1 MSVRRQ
7 FIKSAVSVACATALG
22 LSASFSVSAATP
34 KNMLVISK
42 SADPQM
48 LDIAVTM
55 DNNDWSITY
64 PSYQRLIKYKDGGS
78 TEVEGDLAKSWTT
91 SPDKLTWTFTLN
103 DGQKFSDG
111 TPVNA
116 EAVKYSFDRLMK
128 MKQGPSEPFPESMQV
143 TVKDPMTVE
152 FKLDKPF
159 APFLN
164 ILANNGAGIINPAVE
179 KEAGGAEKY
188 LAGHTAGSGP
198 FQLAKW
204 NKGQSL
210 ILERNPNYG
219 GPKKPSLEKV
229 AFKIVPEASAR
240 RLQLQNGDLD
250 IVGSMQSD
258 QVKAM
263 QNAKGVV
270 FKKVPSLLV
279 SYLYL
284 NNKTGPL
291 SKVELRKGIA
301 EAVDYNGMINGIMN
315 GEAKPLNGPIPEG
328 MWAHDDSAP
337 AFKTDVAAA
346 KASIGDAVP
355 DKPLTLLYSTKEPY
369 WEPIALSVQAS
380 LQAVGVKVRL
390 EKLANATMRD
400 RLGKGDFDI
409 SIGNWSPDFADPFMF
424 MNYWFDSSKQG
435 LPGNRS
441 FYSNPEVDKL
451 VRQAAEETDQAKRTS
466 LYQEAQKQV
475 LKDYAYV
482 YLFQHSNEMGLRDNV
497 KGYAYNPMLHD
508 VYNVVDISK
517 D

>member
-1 MSVRRQ
+1 MSVRRT
-7 FIKSAVSVACATALG
+7 FIRNAFMVACAATLG
-22 LSASFSVSAATP
+22 LSVGVAAQAATP

-64 PSYQRLIKYKDGGS
+64 PSYQRLIKYKAGGS
-78 TEVEGDLAKSWTT
+78 TEVEGELAKSWTT
-91 SPDKLTWTFTLN
+91 SADKLTWTFTLN

-116 EAVKYSFDRLMK
+116 QAVKYSFDRLMK
-128 MKQGPSEPFPESMQV
+128 MKQGPSEPFPAGLQV
-143 TVKDPMTVE
+143 TVKDPLTVE

-164 ILANNGAGIINPAVE
+164 ILANNGAGIVNPAVE
-179 KEAGGAEKY
+179 QKAGGADKY

-198 FQLAKW
+198 YQLAKW

-210 ILERNPNYG
+210 ILERNPHYG
-219 GPKKPSLEKV
+219 GPKPALEKV

-250 IVGSMQSD
+250 IVGSIQSD

-263 QNAKGVV
+263 QNASGVV

-291 SKVELRKGIA
+291 TNLELRKGIA
-301 EAVDYNGMINGIMN
+301 QAVDYSGMINGIMN

-328 MWAHDDSAP
+328 MWAHDEAAP

-346 KASIGDAVP
+346 KASIGSAAP
-355 DKPLTLLYSTKEPY
+355 AKPLTLLYSTKEPY
-369 WEPIALSVQAS
+369 WEPIVLSVQAS
-380 LQAVGVKVRL
+380 LQAVGVQVKL

-451 VRQAAEETDQAKRTS
+451 VRQAAEETDQAKRTE
-466 LYQEAQKQV
+466 LYQQAQKQV
-475 LKDYAYV
+475 VKDYAYV
-482 YLFQHSNEMGLRDNV
+482 YLFQHSNQMGLRDNV

-508 VYNVVDISK
+508 VYNVADISK

>member
-1 MSVRRQ
+1 MSVRRT
-7 FIKSAVSVACATALG
+7 FLKTSLTLACSAVLG
-22 LSASFSVSAATP
+22 LSASSFALAATP
-34 KNMLVISK
+34 KDMLVISK
-42 SADPQM
+42 AADPQM
-48 LDIAVTM
+48 LDISVTM

-64 PSYQRLIKYKDGGS
+64 PCYQRLITYKSGGS
-78 TEVEGDLAKSWTT
+78 TEVEGELAKSWTV
-91 SPDKLTWTFTLN
+91 SPDKLTWTFTLQ

-111 TPVNA
+111 SPVDA
-116 EAVKYSFDRLMK
+116 AAVKYSFERLMR
-128 MKQGPSEPFPESMQV
+128 MKQGPSEPFPAGLQV
-143 TVKDPMTVE
+143 SVKDPQTIE

-179 KEAGGAEKY
+179 KAEGGADKY
-188 LAGHTAGSGP
+188 LASHTAGSGAY
-198 FQLAKW
+198 QLAKW

-210 ILERNPNYG
+210 ILERNPHYG
-219 GPKKPSLEKV
+219 GKAPSLEKV

-263 QNAKGVV
+263 QGAKGVV
-270 FKKVPSLLV
+270 FQKVPSLLV

-291 SKVELRKGIA
+291 ANVALRKGVT
-301 EAVDYNGMINGIMN
+301 EAVDYEGMINGIMN
-315 GEAKPLNGPIPEG
+315 GEAKGLNGPIPDG
-328 MWAHDDSAP
+328 MWGHDASLP

-346 KASIGDAVP
+346 KESIGAAVP
-355 DKPLTLLYSTKEPY
+355 AKPLTLLYSTKEPY

-380 LQAVGVKVRL
+380 LQAVGVSVRL

-400 RLGKGDFDI
+400 RIGKGDFDI

-441 FYSNPEVDKL
+441 FYANPDVDKL
-451 VRQAAEETDQAKRTS
+451 IRQAAEETDQAKRTS
-466 LYQEAQKQV
+466 LYQDAQKRV
-475 LKDYAYV
+475 LKDYVYV

-508 VYNVVDISK
+508 VYNVTEITK
-517 D
+517 Q

>member
-7 FIKSAVSVACATALG
+7 FIKNAFSLACTATLG
-22 LSASFSVSAATP
+22 LSLGVAAQAATP
-34 KNMLVISK
+34 NNMLVISK

-64 PSYQRLIKYKDGGS
+64 PSYQRLIKYKAGGS
-78 TEVEGDLAKSWTT
+78 TEVEGELAKSWTT

-103 DGQKFSDG
+103 DGQKFADG
-111 TPVNA
+111 TSVNA

-128 MKQGPSEPFPESMQV
+128 MKQGPSEPFPAGLQV

-164 ILANNGAGIINPAVE
+164 ILANNGAGIVNPAVE
-179 KEAGGAEKY
+179 KQAEGADKY

-198 FQLAKW
+198 YQLAKW

-210 ILERNPNYG
+210 ILERNPHYG
-219 GPKKPSLEKV
+219 GKEPALEKV

-250 IVGSMQSD
+250 IVGSLPSD

-263 QNAKGVV
+263 KDAKGVV

-291 SKVELRKGIA
+291 SSVALRKGIS
-301 EAVDYNGMINGIMN
+301 EAVDYSGIINGIMN
-315 GEAKPLNGPIPEG
+315 GEARPLNGPIPDG
-328 MWAHDDSAP
+328 MWAHDKTAP

-346 KASIGDAVP
+346 KASVAQAIP
-355 DKPLTLLYSTKEPY
+355 DKPLTLLYSTKESY
-369 WEPIALSVQAS
+369 WEPIVLSVQAS
-380 LQAVGVKVRL
+380 LQAIGIKVRL

-424 MNYWFDSSKQG
+424 MNYWFDSAKQG

-451 VRQAAEETDQAKRTS
+451 VRQAAEETDQNKRTE
-466 LYQEAQKQV
+466 LYQTAQKQV

-508 VYNVVDISK
+508 VYNVADMTK
-517 D
+517 E

>member
-1 MSVRRQ
+1 MSVRRK
-7 FIKSAVSVACATALG
+7 FMRNAFMAACAAALG
-22 LSASFSVSAATP
+22 LSVSVTAQAATP

-64 PSYQRLIKYKDGGS
+64 PSYQRLIKYKAEGS
-78 TEVEGDLAKSWTT
+78 TEVEGELAKSWAT
-91 SPDKLTWTFTLN
+91 SADKLTWTFTLN
-103 DGQKFSDG
+103 EGQKFSDG
-111 TPVNA
+111 APVDA
-116 EAVKYSFDRLMK
+116 QAVKYSFDRLMK
-128 MKQGPSEPFPESMQV
+128 MKQGPSEPFPAGLQV

-179 KEAGGAEKY
+179 KQAGGADKY

-198 FQLAKW
+198 YQLAKW
-204 NKGQSL
+204 NKGRSL
-210 ILERNPNYG
+210 ILERNPHYG
-219 GPKKPSLEKV
+219 GQQPTLEKV

-250 IVGSMQSD
+250 IVGSIQPD

-263 QNAKGVV
+263 QDASGVV

-291 SKVELRKGIA
+291 SNVALRKGIA
-301 EAVDYNGMINGIMN
+301 QAVDYNGMINGIMH

-328 MWAHDDSAP
+328 MWAHDETLP
-337 AFKTDVAAA
+337 GVKTDLAAA
-346 KASIGDAVP
+346 KESVGEAAP

-369 WEPIALSVQAS
+369 WEPI
-380 LQAVGVKVRL
+380 
-390 EKLANATMRD
+390 
-400 RLGKGDFDI
+400 
-409 SIGNWSPDFADPFMF
+409 
-424 MNYWFDSSKQG
+424 
-435 LPGNRS
+435 
-441 FYSNPEVDKL
+441 
-451 VRQAAEETDQAKRTS
+451 
-466 LYQEAQKQV
+466 
-475 LKDYAYV
+475 
-482 YLFQHSNEMGLRDNV
+482 
-497 KGYAYNPMLHD
+497 
-508 VYNVVDISK
+508 
-517 D
+517 